1 MQDLAPR
8 HVVAKLRIKQFLK
21 EKMGEND
28 AEECAI
34 CLEEYADG
42 EELRVLPCHHMFH
55 ACCVD
60 AWLTTQKKYVSYLFI
75 VVPEGDD
82 EIGYVGKGGFL
93 AMSAYIH
100 IHYNSVPYAS
110 EILQHPY
117 HQQQHPSLLLYNSNT
132 YYLCF

>member
-1 MQDLAPR
+1 MQDLAPM

-34 CLEEYADG
+34 CLEEYTDG

-60 AWLTTQKKYVSYLFI
+60 AWLTTQKKYVSIIIFIFI
-75 VVPEGDD
+75 VVPEGEGEMGLDGRC
-82 EIGYVGKGGFL
+82 EGGLFL
-93 AMSAYIH
+93 DTMCA
-100 IHYNSVPYAS
+100 
-110 EILQHPY
+110 
-117 HQQQHPSLLLYNSNT
+117 
-132 YYLCF
+132 